1 MPTNEYEGVE
11 RLNAVA
17 SIIADLKTTYP
28 DAKKLRLSIRFE
40 WQETD
45 AYSDGAELC
54 PVVDI
59 EVER

>member
-40 WQETD
+40 WD
-45 AYSDGAELC
+45 LYINSPKG
-54 PVVDI
+54 
-59 EVER
+59 R